1 MKTKTIMTRT
11 IIEITTEINM
21 NLKAELLEF
30 LEANNNFGL
39 DEKDV
44 EPIVD
49 IYLEAYEKKNCQCGE
64 EATAGYD
71 TETDSFIC
79 NVCEKPL
86 NS

>member
-1 MKTKTIMTRT
+1 
-11 IIEITTEINM
+11 M

-49 IYLEAYEKKNCQCGE
+49 IYLKTYNKNCQCGE

-71 TETDSFIC
+71 LDTDSFLC
-79 NVCEKPL
+79 NVCKKPL
-86 NS
+86 CKYQN